1 MIYSREDLQAI
12 REKYETLK
20 KGTKDPSMHLYEK
33 LQFTTIDQD
42 LKVLEVLLPLLM
54 GLTSMMGM
62 KCLVIG
68 GRPGMENPAIFKIDD
83 ETYEVLD
90 GFFARYSKL
99 KEGEGC

>member
-12 REKYETLK
+12 REKYESLK
-20 KGTKDPSMHLYEK
+20 KETNDPSMHLYEK

-42 LKVLEVLLPLLM
+42 LKALEVLLPLLM
-54 GLTSMMGM
+54 GLTSMAGI

-68 GRPGMENPAIFKIDD
+68 GRPGMENPTIFEIDD
-83 ETYEVLD
+83 AAYEVLD

-99 KEGEGC
+99 KEREGC